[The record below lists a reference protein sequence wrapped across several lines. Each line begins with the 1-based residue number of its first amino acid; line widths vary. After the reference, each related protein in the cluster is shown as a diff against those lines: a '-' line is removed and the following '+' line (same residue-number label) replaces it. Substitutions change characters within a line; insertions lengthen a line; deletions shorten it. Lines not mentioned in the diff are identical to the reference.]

1 MIKKITIIL
10 SLTLFLIFLSY
21 LTYLKNEKPKDYL
34 RAFNLIE
41 YVTPQIFHS
50 TIKMWVNNKTNN
62 NRIQNDYNKV
72 FLPET
77 QYVKLDFKKISLSF
91 LKKTDVGYTNVFSKK
106 PFYIDIYKKYLFVMS
121 KNNNLYYKLI
131 NELYDESKK
140 FKKINLNIKTND
152 IKDIYIDQNHIYV
165 SYVKVYNN
173 CKYLYL
179 AKAKINLEN
188 LIFQD
193 IFDIKDECMGSIQ
206 AGRIQKI
213 TKKNIP
219 YILLAT
225 SADSLKNDDEKD
237 SKPQSEKSLY
247 GKIIAINDKDYSFKI
262 YTKGHRNILG
272 LTVTNNTILA
282 TENGPFGGDE
292 INIISENKNYGWDIA
307 STGKKYRNRND
318 SNINEYLDHASSGFE
333 EPIFS
338 FIPSLGISEI
348 IKIDDKFHNDWN
360 GNFLI
365 GTLNN
370 RHLFRVKI
378 NILLKKID
386 YFEEIYIG
394 ERIRDLKYSRDNSI
408 IIMALEDSGSI
419 GILKKIN

>member
-10 SLTLFLIFLSY
+10 LLTLFLVFLSY

-72 FLPET
+72 FLPKT
-77 QYVKLDFKKISLSF
+77 QYVKLDFKKIPLSF
-91 LKKTDVGYTNVFSKK
+91 LKKTEVGYANVFSKK

-140 FKKINLNIKTND
+140 FKKINLNIKTNE

-165 SYVKVYNN
+165 SYVKIYNN
-173 CKYLYL
+173 CKHLYL

-225 SADSLKNDDEKD
+225 SADSLKNENEKD

-247 GKIIAINDKDYSFKI
+247 GKIIAINDRDYSFKI

-307 STGKKYRNRND
+307 STGKKYRNRNN
-318 SNINEYLDHASSGFE
+318 SNINEYLDHTSSGFE

>member
-10 SLTLFLIFLSY
+10 SSILFLIFLSY
-21 LTYLKNEKPKDYL
+21 LIYLKNEKPKDYL

-50 TIKMWVNNKTNN
+50 TIKMWVDNKTNN

-77 QYVKLDFKKISLSF
+77 QYVKLDFKKIPLSF
-91 LKKTDVGYTNVFSKK
+91 LKKSDVGYANVFSKK

-140 FKKINLNIKTND
+140 FKKINLNIKTNE

-165 SYVKVYNN
+165 SYVKIYNN

-193 IFDIKDECMGSIQ
+193 IFDIKDECMGNIS

-213 TKKNIP
+213 TKKNIT

-247 GKIIAINDKDYSFKI
+247 GKIIAINDRDYSFKI

-307 STGKKYRNRND
+307 STGKKYRNRNN
-318 SNINEYLDHASSGFE
+318 SNINEYLDHTSSGFE